1 MFRVYEMYDVLNF
14 ASIKFDSIKTLV
26 SYICRLF
33 KLFYVPSIDL
43 WYYLSILNYMS
54 IMLFVSNIDF
64 IIYLIT
70 KYLLLVVC
78 SVTYLIN
85 VVIVFNMSI
94 MFQVF

>member
-1 MFRVYEMYDVLNF
+1 
-14 ASIKFDSIKTLV
+14 
-26 SYICRLF
+26 
-33 KLFYVPSIDL
+33 
-43 WYYLSILNYMS
+43 MS

-94 MFQVF
+94 MFQVCYIYEMVKIHRMLKKYTKDKMLKM